1 MEMQTVLLW
10 ALESLLLLLPQA
22 QHKGENG
29 LVNAETLQA
38 SCWKCGYQLLLF
50 FGSCYELM
58 WSLLLCWKKDGGW
71 GLGFNPTT
79 RIPCH

>member
-1 MEMQTVLLW
+1 MEMQMVLLR

-38 SCWKCGYQLLLF
+38 SSWKCG
-50 FGSCYELM
+50 
-58 WSLLLCWKKDGGW
+58 
-71 GLGFNPTT
+71 
-79 RIPCH
+79 

>member
-1 MEMQTVLLW
+1 MEMQMVLLR

-38 SCWKCGYQLLLF
+38 SCWKCG
-50 FGSCYELM
+50 
-58 WSLLLCWKKDGGW
+58 
-71 GLGFNPTT
+71 
-79 RIPCH
+79 